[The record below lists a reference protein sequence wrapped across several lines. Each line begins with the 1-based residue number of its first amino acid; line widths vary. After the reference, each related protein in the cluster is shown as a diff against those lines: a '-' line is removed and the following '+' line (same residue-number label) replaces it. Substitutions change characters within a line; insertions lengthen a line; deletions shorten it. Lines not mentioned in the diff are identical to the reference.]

1 MDIDEIFMRGVNE
14 IIDEKSL
21 KERISKGKLR
31 VKYGVDPTKPDIHLG
46 HAVILWKL
54 KKLQEMGHTVI
65 FLIGDYTTKIGD
77 PSGRNSTRPV
87 LSDEEI
93 ETNAKTYLDQ
103 VGKIL
108 DVAKTEIRYNSEWF
122 EKMNFSEILQLAGKF
137 TVAQI
142 IERDDFAKRLKEG
155 SDISLHEILYPLMQA
170 QDSVELKADVE
181 IGGSDQ
187 KFNILA
193 GRDLQK
199 KVGQTPQEVIFV
211 DLLVGTDGKIKM
223 SKSVGNYIAIT
234 DSPNDMFGKI
244 MSIPDELIIPYFELC
259 TLKTDSEINE
269 VKEQLNKGEN
279 PRDIKAELAKAIIT
293 LYYSGK
299 EAGEASSEF
308 DRVFKNK
315 EIPND
320 IQTKKAANMRL
331 DDLLV
336 SLEMAVSKSDARRLI
351 EQGAVYLDDEKQSDP
366 YREIIISKEITIKAG
381 PRNIMKVLPQ

>member
-1 MDIDEIFMRGVNE
+1 MDIDEIFMRDVNE

-21 KERISKGKLR
+21 KERMAKGKLR
-31 VKYGVDPTKPDIHLG
+31 IKYGVDPTKPDIHLG
-46 HAVILWKL
+46 HAVVLWKL
-54 KKLQEMGHTVI
+54 KKLQDMGHIII

-93 ETNAKTYLDQ
+93 KTNAKTYLDQ
-103 VGKIL
+103 VGNIL
-108 DVAKTEIRYNSEWF
+108 DITKTEIRYNSEWF
-122 EKMNFSEILQLAGKF
+122 NKMNFSEILQLAGKF

-211 DLLVGTDGKIKM
+211 DLLVGTDGNIKM
-223 SKSVGNYIAIT
+223 SKSVGNYISIT
-234 DSPNDMFGKI
+234 DLPNEMFGKI

-259 TLKTDSEINE
+259 TLLSNNEIGE
-269 VKEQLNKGEN
+269 IKEQLNKGEN
-279 PRDIKAELAKAIIT
+279 PRSIKAELAKAIIA
-293 LYYSGK
+293 LYYSEK
-299 EAGEASSEF
+299 EAQDASNEF

-315 EIPND
+315 EMPRD
-320 IQTKKAANMRL
+320 IRTKKIANMRL

-336 SLEMAVSKSDARRLI
+336 NLEMAASKSDARRLV
-351 EQGAVYLDDEKQSDP
+351 EQGAVYLDDEKQNDP
-366 YREIIISKEITIKAG
+366 YKEIIISKEITIKAG
-381 PRNIMKVLPQ
+381 PRNVMKVLPQ

>member
-21 KERISKGKLR
+21 KERMAKGKLR
-31 VKYGVDPTKPDIHLG
+31 IKYGVYPTKPDIHLG
-46 HAVILWKL
+46 HAVVLWKL
-54 KKLQEMGHTVI
+54 KKLQDMGHIII

-93 ETNAKTYLDQ
+93 KTNAKTYLDQ
-103 VGKIL
+103 VGNIL
-108 DVAKTEIRYNSEWF
+108 DITKTEIRYNSEWF
-122 EKMNFSEILQLAGKF
+122 NKMNFSEILQLAGKF

-211 DLLVGTDGKIKM
+211 DLLVGTDGNIKM
-223 SKSVGNYIAIT
+223 SKSVGNYISIT
-234 DSPNDMFGKI
+234 DLPNEMFGKI

-259 TLKTDSEINE
+259 TLLSNNEIGE
-269 VKEQLNKGEN
+269 IKEQLNKGEN
-279 PRDIKAELAKAIIT
+279 PRSIKAELAKAIIA
-293 LYYSGK
+293 LYYSEK
-299 EAGEASSEF
+299 EAQDASNEF

-315 EIPND
+315 EMPRD
-320 IQTKKAANMRL
+320 IRTKKIANMRL

-336 SLEMAVSKSDARRLI
+336 NLEMAASKSDARRLV
-351 EQGAVYLDDEKQSDP
+351 EQGAVYLDDEKQNDP
-366 YREIIISKEITIKAG
+366 YKEIIISKEITIKAG
-381 PRNIMKVLPQ
+381 PRNVMKVLPQ

>member
-21 KERISKGKLR
+21 KERMAKGKLR
-31 VKYGVDPTKPDIHLG
+31 IKYGVDPTKPDIHLG
-46 HAVILWKL
+46 HAVVLWKL
-54 KKLQEMGHTVI
+54 KKLQDMGHIII

-93 ETNAKTYLDQ
+93 KTNAKTYLDQ
-103 VGKIL
+103 VGNIL
-108 DVAKTEIRYNSEWF
+108 DITKTEIRYNSEWF
-122 EKMNFSEILQLAGKF
+122 NKMNFSEILQLAGKF

-211 DLLVGTDGKIKM
+211 DLLVGTDGNIKM
-223 SKSVGNYIAIT
+223 SKSVGNYISIT
-234 DSPNDMFGKI
+234 DLPNEMFGKI

-259 TLKTDSEINE
+259 TLLSNNEIGE
-269 VKEQLNKGEN
+269 IKEQLNKGEN
-279 PRDIKAELAKAIIT
+279 PRSIKAELAKAIIA
-293 LYYSGK
+293 LYYSEK
-299 EAGEASSEF
+299 EAQDASNEF

-315 EIPND
+315 EMPRD
-320 IQTKKAANMRL
+320 IRTKKIANMRL

-336 SLEMAVSKSDARRLI
+336 NLEMAASKSDARRLV
-351 EQGAVYLDDEKQSDP
+351 EQGAVYLDDEKQNDP
-366 YREIIISKEITIKAG
+366 YKEIIISKEITIKAG
-381 PRNIMKVLPQ
+381 PRNVMKVLPQ